1 MHLPDNAPFNAEDRL
16 ALNVI
21 LSRSTPA
28 QRYWLSGFIAGVDAQ
43 GAGGGGAAVAVQ
55 AAPAAAAEPLPLTIL
70 FGTESGNC
78 EELADRTKRKAAQMG
93 FAPNVLDMADAKP
106 ADIAKLENLLIIVS
120 TWGEGDPP
128 DRVTGF
134 HEQFMGANAPK
145 LEKTRF
151 SVLALGD
158 SSYAKFCQTGK
169 DFDRRFEELGAKRYH
184 PRTDC
189 DVDYEAPYEKWV
201 DGALNT
207 LISLTVPKAA
217 AAPLGGAGITVS
229 APAAPAA
236 PAIEYGKK
244 NPFPSELKERVL
256 LNGRGSSKET
266 IHLEFSLAGSGLS
279 YEPGDALA
287 IVPTNCP
294 EVVADL
300 LKAGKWTNS
309 DTVNSPDGSSGP
321 MGDVLGQFYD
331 ITGLSKSI
339 IKKYNE
345 IAPNDKLS
353 ALLEDKEALLAY
365 VHGREIADLLTD
377 YPIADLSPAD
387 FTAILRKLPPRLYSI
402 ASSLKAHPDEVHLTV
417 GAVRYQAHGKT
428 RKGVCSTY
436 LAERAKPGEGVPAY
450 THHNKNFK
458 LPDNDTPIIM
468 VGPGTGIAPFR
479 SFIEERAITG
489 AKGKNWLFFGDQHF
503 TTDFLYQLEWQHYLR
518 EGVLTRLDT
527 AFSRDQDEK
536 IYVQNRMLEAG
547 KDLYGWLEEGATFY
561 VCGDASR
568 MANDVHQALITIV
581 ATHGGKSVEDAE
593 AYIKKLQKDRR
604 YCRDVY

>member
-1 MHLPDNAPFNAEDRL
+1 MHLPDNAPFTTEDRL
-16 ALNVI
+16 ALDVI
-21 LSRSTPA
+21 LSRTTPA
-28 QRYWLSGFIAGVDAQ
+28 QRYWLSGFIAGVDAL
-43 GAGGGGAAVAVQ
+43 GAGAAAAPAQQ
-55 AAPAAAAEPLPLTIL
+55 AAPAATAEPLPLTIL

-93 FAPNVLDMADAKP
+93 FDPKVLDMADAKP
-106 ADIAKLENLLIIVS
+106 ADIARLENLLIIVS

-134 HEQFMGANAPK
+134 HGHFMGADAPR

-217 AAPLGGAGITVS
+217 AAPVAGSGISAATV
-229 APAAPAA
+229 AAPAA

-244 NPFPSELKERVL
+244 NPFPGELKERVL
-256 LNGRGSSKET
+256 LNGRGSAKET

-287 IVPTNCP
+287 VVPTNCP

-309 DTVNSPDGSSGP
+309 DTIDSPDGSSGP
-321 MGDVLGQFYD
+321 MGDVLRQFYD

-353 ALLEDKEALLAY
+353 ALLEDKEGLPAY
-365 VHGREIADLLTD
+365 VHGREIADLLND
-377 YPIADLSPAD
+377 YPIADLSPKD
-387 FTAILRKLPPRLYSI
+387 FAAILRKLPPRLYSI

-417 GAVRYQAHGKT
+417 GAVRYDAHGKT

-436 LAERAKPGEGVPAY
+436 LAERAKLGEAVPVY

-479 SFIEERAITG
+479 SFIEERAIIG
-489 AKGKNWLFFGDQHF
+489 AKGKSWLFFGDQHF

-518 EGVLTRLDT
+518 EGSLSRLDT

-536 IYVQNRMLEAG
+536 VYVQTRMLEAG
-547 KDLYGWLEEGATFY
+547 KDLYAWLEEGASFY

-581 ATHGGKSVEDAE
+581 ATHGGKSAEDAE
-593 AYIKKLQKDRR
+593 AYVKKLQKDRR